1 MLHDQLKKLMM
12 ICEAR
17 NPDFTYDESNAG
29 KVIVQLQSYKSQS
42 YTKLAQKIEKVKALE
57 AEVKQLKL
65 DIVQEGRENV
75 NDLFDASDAV
85 NTRVVETV
93 SFIYQLTKDP
103 KATEAPKYKDIL
115 EALTLHLTPE
125 LIVVL
130 TQLKA
135 KMVTVT
141 QKQPA
146 LSLTDKNAVG
156 ESIGDMGRGIA
167 SAFRAFKAHVQR
179 WAYNYDEYLT
189 KLKLEARYLDN

>member
-17 NPDFTYDESNAG
+17 NPDFTYDESNAD

-93 SFIYQLTKDP
+93 SFIYKLTKDP

-125 LIVVL
+125 LIAVL

-167 SAFRAFKAHVQR
+167 SAFRTFKAHVQR
-179 WAYNYDEYLT
+179 WAYNYDEYLA
-189 KLKLEARYLDN
+189 KLKLEAQYLDN

>member
-42 YTKLAQKIEKVKALE
+42 YTKLAQKIEKVKSLE

-125 LIVVL
+125 LIAVL
-130 TQLKA
+130 TQ
-135 KMVTVT
+135 
-141 QKQPA
+141 
-146 LSLTDKNAVG
+146 
-156 ESIGDMGRGIA
+156 
-167 SAFRAFKAHVQR
+167 
-179 WAYNYDEYLT
+179 
-189 KLKLEARYLDN
+189 

>member
-1 MLHDQLKKLMM
+1 MIHDQLKKLMM

-17 NPDFTYDESNAG
+17 NPDFDYDESNAG
-29 KVIVQLQSYKSQS
+29 KVIVQLKSYNSQS

-103 KATEAPKYKDIL
+103 KPTEAPKYKDIL
-115 EALTLHLTPE
+115 EALTTHLTPE

-156 ESIGDMGRGIA
+156 ESIGDMGRGIVN
-167 SAFRAFKAHVQR
+167 AFRAFKKHVQR
-179 WAYNYDEYLT
+179 WAYNYDEYLA
-189 KLKLEARYLDN
+189 KLKLEAQYLDN